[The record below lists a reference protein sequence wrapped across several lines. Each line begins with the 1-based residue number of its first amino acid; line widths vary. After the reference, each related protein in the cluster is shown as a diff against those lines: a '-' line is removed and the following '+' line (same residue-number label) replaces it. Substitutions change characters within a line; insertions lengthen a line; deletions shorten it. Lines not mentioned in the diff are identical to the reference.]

1 MRFCF
6 LGVVKVATNY
16 DRYGRMS
23 YSPELHKNQG
33 KVWTYEEV
41 EYKNWY
47 AIIGPEEMSLALERT
62 PASVMTKAS
71 SIGLKTKNYSKRLGK
86 IKRQIR
92 LQTNL
97 SKKDL
102 FYK

>member
-1 MRFCF
+1 M
-6 LGVVKVATNY
+6 ANY

-41 EYKNWY
+41 EYLKNWY

-62 PASVMTKAS
+62 
-71 SIGLKTKNYSKRLGK
+71 L
-86 IKRQIR
+86 
-92 LQTNL
+92 LQL
-97 SKKDL
+97 
-102 FYK
+102 

>member
-1 MRFCF
+1 
-6 LGVVKVATNY
+6 
-16 DRYGRMS
+16 
-23 YSPELHKNQG
+23 
-33 KVWTYEEV
+33 
-41 EYKNWY
+41 
-47 AIIGPEEMSLALERT
+47 MSLALERT

-71 SIGLKTKNYSKRLGK
+71 SIGLKTKNYSKRLGGRQ
-86 IKRQIR
+86 KRQIR